1 MKKTIMYL
9 TLVAMFASAPLFSS
23 AALANTTDKQIDEIV
38 TILKDNPEIVATLHE
53 SLNGYVAQQA
63 QFSKALVE
71 LDSYINSPVHP
82 VSGSD
87 EPALTIVNVT
97 DYNCPYCKRLEP
109 ELEKL
114 VANYP
119 QIKVVNFFTP
129 LKELMQQS
137 DSNTAAYALKVWQ
150 DTPEKYK
157 EVHDLLVAKR
167 SMHDDA
173 SLKAVAEKTQTVKQL
188 EESGSMMD
196 VVDKNYRLFT
206 ELGLRGTPAMI
217 MGDQVV
223 PGYLPYDK
231 LEQIVQ
237 QQL

>member
-1 MKKTIMYL
+1 MQKTILSL
-9 TLVAMFASAPLFSS
+9 TLFAMFAAAPLFSP
-23 AALANTTDKQIDEIV
+23 AALADDTDDQIEEIV
-38 TILKDNPEIVATLHE
+38 SILKSHPEIVATLHE
-53 SLNGYVAQQA
+53 SLNGYVAQQK
-63 QFSKALVE
+63 QFKEKLVE
-71 LDSYINSPVHP
+71 LDSYIESSVHP
-82 VSGSD
+82 VMGSD
-87 EPALTIVNVT
+87 EPELTIVNVT
-97 DYNCPYCKRLEP
+97 DYNCPYCKKLEP

-114 VANYP
+114 VSNYP
-119 QIKVVNFFTP
+119 QVKVVNFFTP
-129 LKELMQQS
+129 LKELMQGT

-167 SMHDDA
+167 SMHNDT
-173 SLKAVAEKTQTVKQL
+173 SLKAVAEKTQTLKQL
-188 EESGSMMD
+188 EESSSMMD

-217 MGDQVV
+217 MGDQVI

-231 LEQIVQ
+231 LEQVVQ